1 MDIQLD
7 EFDLISFD
15 IFDTLLFRAVSAP
28 SDVFCRIWHKAKQ
41 ENPQCCDLSGEEF
54 RKLRIEAER
63 RARNRRESR
72 EVFLEDIYAEMPH
85 FLCPDMKWLMGLELA
100 YEKECCYCNPQIYRF
115 LQKAVLLEKKVVLL
129 SDMYLTK
136 TQICSLLKANGID
149 TELFNSIIISCD
161 HGCSKQSGKLYQV
174 LKEQY
179 PSIPVN
185 RMLHIGDNKNSD
197 YGQALAAGL
206 CAYHYDVIPDKL
218 YSIYD
223 YEKIRHNT
231 PQKGLL
237 SLRKLAASGYQGDDV
252 QKRLCFELGASV
264 VGPFLS
270 LYITHVVER
279 LKALSIYRIYPFMR
293 EGFLLGELLRKEA
306 GYQGYALEVHPIYI
320 SRKVTYLP
328 SIETVNREEI
338 ENLIGARNLT
348 IGEAILMLGL
358 RLEDFPELKD
368 DHDMPFKET
377 HLHKVG
383 GLSDGLT
390 VKEHFV
396 RKVLEPQNI
405 TTIEGYIKNE
415 RKKLVAYLKQEI
427 GDLEHIATI
436 DIGFFGRIQMWMEKC
451 LDLEEV
457 PHRMKHF
464 LAIGLVGD
472 KVYDGIDFEGYYSTY
487 AENMDLIS
495 TIHRTTDVLEKMI
508 SVPEG
513 STVGYAY
520 DDEIKRIAPLKGK
533 TLPNVEFTDSMF
545 AGVYEFQ
552 RQWFLFQG
560 AKPLVAEECLKDR
573 RGALMLLHRL
583 VDMPRAE
590 EARLFC
596 QVKADT
602 NFGTGYV
609 KRVITEDNLKL
620 LEEKGTDYIDKCNI
634 SYTYENSRIVWPK
647 GVVTLGDAYYYVR
660 RALKNSAGSEI
671 LKSMQE
677 VVEKVQDAGVKEVAL
692 YGAGENGRQFYFI
705 CRLYHLQVSCFID
718 RKESL
723 WGTQKEGV
731 PVMGLEEALE
741 KGCREFIVTSLFSIN
756 EISAYIEELAVK
768 RQADVRVYSV

>member
-28 SDVFCRIWHKAKQ
+28 SDVFCQVWHKAKQ
-41 ENPQCCDLSGEEF
+41 EDPQCCDLSEEEF

-85 FLCPDMKWLMGLELA
+85 FLCPDWKWLMGLELA
-100 YEKECCYCNPQIYRF
+100 CEKECCYCNPQIYR
-115 LQKAVLLEKKVVLL
+115 LLLKAVQLEKKVVLL

-161 HGCSKQSGKLYQV
+161 QGCSKQSGKLYHV
-174 LKEQY
+174 LKERY
-179 PSIPVN
+179 PSIPAK

-197 YGQALAAGL
+197 HGQALAAGL
-206 CAYHYDVIPDKL
+206 CAYHYNVIPDKL

-223 YEKIRHNT
+223 YEKIRHNL

-237 SLRKLAASGYQGDDV
+237 SLRKLAASGYQGDDG
-252 QKRLCFELGASV
+252 QKKLCFELGASV

-279 LKALSIYRIYPFMR
+279 LKALSIHRIYPFMR

-306 GYQGYALEVHPIYI
+306 GYQGYALEVHPICI

-348 IGEAILMLGL
+348 IAEAVLMLGL
-358 RLEDFPELKD
+358 RLEDFSELKEYS
-368 DHDMPFKET
+368 DMPFKES

-383 GLSDGLT
+383 GLPDGLT
-390 VKEHFV
+390 VKEHFIH
-396 RKVLEPQNI
+396 RILEPQNVCA
-405 TTIEGYIKNE
+405 IEGHIRTE
-415 RKKLVAYLKQEI
+415 RKKLVSYLKQEI
-427 GDLEHIATI
+427 GDFEQIATI

-451 LDLEEV
+451 LDLEGV

-464 LAIGLVGD
+464 LAIGVVGD

-487 AENMDLIS
+487 AENMDLIP

-513 STVGYAY
+513 STVGYGY
-520 DDEIKRIAPLKGK
+520 EEGRKVVPQKGEA
-533 TLPNVEFTDSMF
+533 LPNGWFTDAIF
-545 AGVYEFQ
+545 AGVDEFQ
-552 RQWFLFQG
+552 KCWFLFRSV
-560 AKPLVAEECLKDR
+560 KPQAADECLKDR
-573 RGALMLLHRL
+573 RGALMLLHRMI
-583 VDMPRAE
+583 DMPRAE

-596 QVKADT
+596 GVKADT

-609 KRVITEDNLKL
+609 KSVVTEENLKL
-620 LEEKGTDYIDKCNI
+620 LEEKGADYIDKCNI
-634 SYTYENSRIVWPK
+634 SYTYENNRIVWPK

-677 VVEKVQDAGVKEVAL
+677 VVEKVQDAGITEVAL

-705 CRLYHLQVSCFID
+705 CRLYHLKVSCFID

-731 PVMGLEEALE
+731 PVMGLIQAIDTG
-741 KGCREFIVTSLFSIN
+741 KNAFIITSLFSIH
-756 EISAYIEELAVK
+756 EIECFIRECFAGRDK
-768 RQADVRVYSV
+768 RPAIFSV

>member
-7 EFDLISFD
+7 EFNLISFD

-28 SDVFCRIWHKAKQ
+28 SDVFCNVWHRAKQ
-41 ENPQCCDLSGEEF
+41 EDPQCCDLSGEEF

-72 EVFLEDIYAEMPH
+72 EVFLEDIYAEIPR
-85 FLCPDMKWLMGLELA
+85 FLCPNMEWLMKLELA
-100 YEKECCYCNPQIYRF
+100 CEKECCYCNPQIYRL
-115 LQKAVLLEKKVVLL
+115 LQEAVQLEKKVVLL

-136 TQICSLLKANGID
+136 TRIGSLLKANGID

-174 LKEQY
+174 LKERN
-179 PSIPVN
+179 PSIPAK

-197 YGQALAAGL
+197 HGQALAAGL

-223 YEKIRHNT
+223 YEKIRHNI

-252 QKRLCFELGASV
+252 QKKLCFELGASV

-279 LKALSIYRIYPFMR
+279 LKALSIHRIYPFMR

-306 GYQGYALEVHPIYI
+306 GYQGYELEVHPIYI

-348 IGEAILMLGL
+348 IAEAVLMVGL
-358 RLEDFPELKD
+358 SLEDFPELKD
-368 DHDMPFKET
+368 VYDMPFKES
-377 HLHKVG
+377 HVHRLY
-383 GLSDGLT
+383 GLQDGLT
-390 VKEHFV
+390 VKEHFIH
-396 RKVLEPQNI
+396 RILEPQNVCI
-405 TTIEGYIKNE
+405 IERHIEAE
-415 RKKLVAYLKQEI
+415 REKLVSYLKQEI
-427 GDLEHIATI
+427 GDFEHIATI

-451 LDLEEV
+451 LDLEGV
-457 PHRMKHF
+457 PHQMKHF

-513 STVGYAY
+513 STVGYGY
-520 DDEIKRIAPLKGK
+520 EEGRKIVPQKGEA
-533 TLPNVEFTDSMF
+533 LPNESFTDAIF
-545 AGVYEFQ
+545 AGVDEFQ
-552 RQWFLFQG
+552 KCWFLFRS
-560 AKPLVAEECLKDR
+560 AKPQAADECLKDR

-583 VDMPRAE
+583 IDMPREE
-590 EARLFC
+590 EASLFC
-596 QVKADT
+596 GVKADT

-609 KRVITEDNLKL
+609 KSVVTEENLKL
-620 LEEKGTDYIDKCNI
+620 LAEKGTDYIDKCNI

-677 VVEKVQDAGVKEVAL
+677 VVEKVQYAGITEVAL

-705 CRLYHLQVSCFID
+705 CRLYHLKVSCFID

-731 PVMGLEEALE
+731 PVMGIMEAME
-741 KGCREFIVTSLFSIN
+741 KGKREFIITSLFSIS
-756 EISAYIEELAVK
+756 EIKEYVEAMARDQGLEVSI
-768 RQADVRVYSV
+768 YSV